1 MLARNATLIIFAVSI
16 LTSCAQSSLRT
27 EAEKL
32 GSGKVLLSTSAANS
46 LTVTSPI
53 LPNDKICVRLG
64 PDTAYNSSEKAMISV
79 FGDVKSAG
87 VGETET
93 ELVGRSI
100 AVVFMRDAIY
110 NLCIANMNGTISD
123 EFYAETLEKF
133 YMKGFDVLNE
143 EIKNETI
150 TIIEKSALGQ
160 PVNIGDLGEK
170 SGEGRS
176 SSSSHKK
183 SIGCDTLTLPMRN
196 YFDRFKKSKEYDD
209 KAAYDCRNML
219 SNNFKPK
226 LIK

>member
-1 MLARNATLIIFAVSI
+1 MSARNATLIIFAVSI
-16 LTSCAQSSLRT
+16 LTSCAQSPLLT
-27 EAEKL
+27 EAKKL
-32 GSGKVLLSTSAANS
+32 DSGKVMLSTSAANS
-46 LTVTSPI
+46 LTITSPK

-64 PDTAYNSSEKAMISV
+64 PDTSYNSSEKAMISV

-87 VGETET
+87 VGETES
-93 ELVGRSI
+93 ELVGRST

-150 TIIEKSALGQ
+150 TIVEKSASGQ
-160 PVNIGDLGEK
+160 PFNIGDKGGM

-176 SSSSHKK
+176 SNSSHKK
-183 SIGCDTLTLPMRN
+183 SIGCDTLKGSLRTH
-196 YFDRFKKSKEYDD
+196 FDRFKATKEYDD
-209 KAAYDCRNML
+209 KAAYDCTNMI
-219 SNNFKPK
+219 SNGYKPK